1 MFDVAAGRSGMG
13 WLTKL
18 SAAELDALG
27 HSLVKTAQRYEHVI
41 IDTGAG
47 VGRVVRKMTGNAG
60 TVLLLVNAEPTTIV
74 DTYACLKV
82 ILKGRPASDVR
93 VVVNSADDLRSG
105 LKTYEALRRA
115 CEGFLGKCPPLAG
128 VIRRDPHVAEAIR
141 EQTSIVSIHPKTKAV
156 EDIQVIAR
164 RLLETV

>member
-1 MFDVAAGRSGMG
+1 MHRKEAQDAKRAKRFTKILKEVTVAAKEGGPDPATNPR
-13 WLTKL
+13 LRH
-18 SAAELDALG
+18 ALVQARQLNVPKANIERATNK
-27 HSLVKTAQRYEHVI
+27 SSE
-41 IDTGAG
+41 D
-47 VGRVVRKMTGNAG
+47 
-60 TVLLLVNAEPTTIV
+60 
-74 DTYACLKV
+74 
-82 ILKGRPASDVR
+82 
-93 VVVNSADDLRSG
+93 
-105 LKTYEALRRA
+105 KTYEALRRA